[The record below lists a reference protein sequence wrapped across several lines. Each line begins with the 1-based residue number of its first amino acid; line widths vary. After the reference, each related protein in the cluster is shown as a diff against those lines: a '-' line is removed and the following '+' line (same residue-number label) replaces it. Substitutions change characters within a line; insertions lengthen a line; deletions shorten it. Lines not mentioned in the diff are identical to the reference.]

1 MPANLKTGFTHLALI
16 FSLAALLLLTLA
28 FHFRP
33 YVYAA
38 YQTVAFKAGVNLNN
52 ISKPAYV
59 TNIKSQSGN
68 LTPQKQAVFLNKTVT
83 NQPPLA
89 SGQTNILGES
99 SADDNKWIEISLSEQ
114 RLYMKDHGN
123 TVGSF
128 LISSGK
134 WAPTPT
140 GNFRIWTKLRYA
152 RMTGGNPAWGT
163 FYDLPNVP
171 YTMYFNQGYGIHGAY
186 WHNNFGHPM
195 SHGCINMKPEESA
208 IVYNWASVG
217 TRVIVHN

>member
-1 MPANLKTGFTHLALI
+1 MPAYFKSGFTHLILT
-16 FSLAALLLLTLA
+16 SLFALLLLFVATFQL
-28 FHFRP
+28 RP

-38 YQTVAFKAGVNLNN
+38 YQTAGYKLGLNFNN
-52 ISKPAYV
+52 IATDSYKQWIQTQPITY
-59 TNIKSQSGN
+59 NKD
-68 LTPQKQAVFLNKTVT
+68 LQAVFLNKKVAGG
-83 NQPPLA
+83 NQLA
-89 SGQTNILGES
+89 DNTAVLGQTTGV
-99 SADDNKWIEISLSEQ
+99 DDNKWIEISLGEQ

-128 LISSGK
+128 LVSTGK

-140 GNFRIWTKLRYA
+140 GDFRIWTKLRYT
-152 RMTGGNPAWGT
+152 RMTGGNQAWGT

-171 YTMYFNQGYGIHGAY
+171 YVMYFNQGVGIHGTY

-195 SHGCINMKPEESA
+195 SHGCVNMKTEEAA